1 MKELI
6 IGITVVLAF
15 HVGNI
20 EAAQWMPLGEAE
32 DRQLLRTNNSPEEGR
47 IICTSKTRGNGQ
59 GIGKGGRRLGF
70 LTKKGCK
77 TIGGGDKVRWF
88 TRENGDIMVLVD
100 DEPAVQ
106 DDAQEE
112 GEDYQAMY
120 EEAWDAAAEA
130 VQQLQDAQERHDA
143 ALQGQI
149 DAALVG
155 MVAESEVDRRVEAAL
170 EGMVDEN
177 TIQVHVNAA
186 LVGMVAEPDVQAKI
200 DEALVGM
207 VNEEGVQGQI
217 DAALVGMVSEH
228 DVTPLNCSEGTA
240 VNDAGDACEPTA
252 EYRAAA
258 VEEGRLSV
266 IWPDSILGE
275 EAGWRQGHD
284 RYTFIRG
291 EGMPSHIIAYG
302 GAYGAKILMK
312 NDDGGWEEDR
322 SNPYGPFNW
331 PKVMVRHLP
340 NGNHFNVQIDWT
352 LW

>member
-186 LVGMVAEPDVQAKI
+186 GIVPILVETAQAPI
-200 DEALVGM
+200 VD
-207 VNEEGVQGQI
+207 I
-217 DAALVGMVSEH
+217 DAW
-228 DVTPLNCSEGTA
+228 
-240 VNDAGDACEPTA
+240 
-252 EYRAAA
+252 
-258 VEEGRLSV
+258 LSV
-266 IWPDSILGE
+266 ERSLVSATKGACSGQAIGTE
-275 EAGWRQGHD
+275 QARQTKCED
-284 RYTFIRG
+284 RRCGPRSERT
-291 EGMPSHIIAYG
+291 
-302 GAYGAKILMK
+302 
-312 NDDGGWEEDR
+312 DGGIGW
-322 SNPYGPFNW
+322 SN
-331 PKVMVRHLP
+331 
-340 NGNHFNVQIDWT
+340 
-352 LW
+352 